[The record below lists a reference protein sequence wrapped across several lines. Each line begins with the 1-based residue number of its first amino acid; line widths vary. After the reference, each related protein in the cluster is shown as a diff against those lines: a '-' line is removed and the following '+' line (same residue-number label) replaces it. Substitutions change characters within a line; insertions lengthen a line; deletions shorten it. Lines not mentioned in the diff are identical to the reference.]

1 MIYLDDLLLMNRN
14 REVLKEQTLTALDI
28 LEALGF
34 LVNYPK
40 SQLIPA
46 QEVEYLGFLINSVH
60 KELQLPRSKLDRIEA
75 EAGQVLAKEEASAR
89 QLAQLIGRMS
99 AAILA
104 IYAAPL
110 HYRSLQALKHKALAK
125 SGYDG
130 MVRLS
135 QEAKEDLRWWTN
147 NLSQWNGQ
155 MLSQS
160 SPHCVIEMD
169 ASMMGWEAFYQGEAT
184 GGCWSPEEQK
194 LHINELEL
202 LAVFYALRS
211 FLKKERGITVL
222 VRSDNIAA
230 VSHINKLGGTRSPP
244 LIAQTKQI
252 FAWCLQRQIRVFAQH
267 LPGKANLTAD
277 YLSRYLRDRTDWT
290 LNANVFRVI
299 NQHWGP
305 LEVDL
310 FATRFS
316 AQLDQ
321 FYSWRADPEAMAT
334 DAFTQHWGAI
344 QAFSHPPWCLI
355 SRVLMKTQ
363 MEKTTVVL
371 ITPLWKAQ
379 PWFPVLLTM
388 VIDYP
393 ILLPDVPDLLIPSP
407 NCNCPVKDSHP
418 CLVAWKVS
426 GNTLLQ
432 NKFRQK
438 LATRLILSSWRDNTN
453 ANYNSA
459 WKKWENWCRG
469 KHVPPFAADVSA
481 ILSFLADEF
490 EEGKQYRSLNYYR
503 SAISSTHLPIEGI
516 PVGQHSLVIRL
527 LKGAFNLRPPK
538 PRYSQTWDVSL
549 MLTFLRNL
557 GRNEELSLKRLTQ
570 KLIMLLAL
578 VLGHRCSDLVR
589 LTLTGRCYTRDGVLI
604 PCVGLAKQARPNNEQ
619 SIHPVEIRA
628 FKDEQL
634 CPVSCVKAYE
644 EATVS
649 FRGGE
654 ERARLFLAVIAPHN
668 PLSSSSIARW
678 IKKSLVEAGIILL
691 TPRDLL
697 QQRQQLW
704 LASPRRRS

>member
-1 MIYLDDLLLMNRN
+1 MGQSWKEAVSRPQQLTFPWSSNPLHKLGMHSPRPVTVLAGRTQEHLENWKLITLDKGILEAITGYKLGNPRQTHVPLSKTNARETELMNQEIQKLLDKGAIQQVSGGTAEGYYSRIFLVPKKEGQYRPVINLRPLNNWIRYYHFKMEGIHVVKDLLLKRDYLTRIDLKDAYLTIPVHHHFHKFLRFRWQDQDFEFTCLPFGLTSAPRVFTKVMRIVIAYLRDRGIRCVIYLDDLLLMNRN

-34 LVNYPK
+34 LGNYPK
-40 SQLIPA
+40 SQLTPA

-60 KELQLPRSKLDRIEA
+60 KELKLPRSKLDRIEA

-104 IYAAPL
+104 IYPAPL
-110 HYRSLQALKHKALAK
+110 HYRSLQALKHKALAR

-130 MVRLS
+130 MIRLS

-160 SPHCVIEMD
+160 SPHCVIETD
-169 ASMMGWEAFYQGEAT
+169 ASMMGWGAFYQGEAT
-184 GGCWSPEEQK
+184 GGCWSAEEQK

-211 FLKKERGITVL
+211 FLKKKRGITVL

-344 QAFSHPPWCLI
+344 QAFAHPPWCLI

-407 NCNCPVKDSHP
+407 NCDCPVKDSHP

-438 LATRLILSSWRDNTN
+438 LPDLSSHHGETRQTLTITLPGRN
-453 ANYNSA
+453 
-459 WKKWENWCRG
+459 G
-469 KHVPPFAADVSA
+469 K
-481 ILSFLADEF
+481 I
-490 EEGKQYRSLNYYR
+490 G
-503 SAISSTHLPIEGI
+503 
-516 PVGQHSLVIRL
+516 VG
-527 LKGAFNLRPPK
+527 GN
-538 PRYSQTWDVSL
+538 
-549 MLTFLRNL
+549 TFL
-557 GRNEELSLKRLTQ
+557 
-570 KLIMLLAL
+570 
-578 VLGHRCSDLVR
+578 
-589 LTLTGRCYTRDGVLI
+589 
-604 PCVGLAKQARPNNEQ
+604 P
-619 SIHPVEIRA
+619 
-628 FKDEQL
+628 
-634 CPVSCVKAYE
+634 
-644 EATVS
+644 
-649 FRGGE
+649 
-654 ERARLFLAVIAPHN
+654 
-668 PLSSSSIARW
+668 
-678 IKKSLVEAGIILL
+678 
-691 TPRDLL
+691 LL
-697 QQRQQLW
+697 QMYQL
-704 LASPRRRS
+704 S